1 MKALLLASVLLATPV
16 YADGLTTV
24 YDDPVVT
31 PPANTMTWTG
41 FYAGAKAARTST
53 STSSESCRK
62 VLDGVDY
69 GSYACDDPI
78 FDYYPSSKVIDTETS
93 SSSSTKGAAFA
104 GYRHDFDPLVLGIEA
119 SSDPTIE
126 LQAGVG
132 LGRVLIYGVAG
143 TGEDDEFYGAGVD
156 ALLGNRL
163 LLGVKHTTAE
173 TSLRIGIKF

>member
-1 MKALLLASVLLATPV
+1 MRKLFITCLMIWTPTLGM
-16 YADGLTTV
+16 ADGPAIP
-24 YDDPVVT
+24 YDDPEVVK
-31 PPANTMTWTG
+31 PASPTWTG
-41 FYAGAKAARTST
+41 FYTGAKVARD
-53 STSSESCRK
+53 SETTETTECFKLGQPR
-62 VLDGVDY
+62 
-69 GSYACDDPI
+69 ACDDPI
-78 FDYYPSSKVIDTETS
+78 FDQYPEFKEVVTTS
-93 SSSSTKGAAFA
+93 ASSSSTKGAAFA
-104 GYRHDFDPLVLGIEA
+104 GYRYDFDPLVLGIEA

-163 LLGVKHTTAE
+163 LLGVKHTTDE